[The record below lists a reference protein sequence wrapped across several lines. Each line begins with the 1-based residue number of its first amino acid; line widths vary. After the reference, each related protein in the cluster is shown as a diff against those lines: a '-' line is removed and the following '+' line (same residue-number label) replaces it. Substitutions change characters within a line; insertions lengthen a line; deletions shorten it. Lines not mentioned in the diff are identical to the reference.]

1 MGYTPNLN
9 DKNSPYYYGTDNTY
23 QFKPSKPKPQPARP
37 VIELDFYGVPT
48 VVKPAATAQPPKNS
62 SGNVGVVRMGGKEY
76 DMSDPAQKAAY
87 EKAQKAE
94 LDRQR
99 SRSPVADI
107 RGGDGLKPDGSGR
120 FSTRTNPN
128 GVVQT
133 GTTTSPK
140 PMTMDEA
147 NKLLTGGYQV
157 QNPFASNHL
166 PISATDIYGEGGA
179 NYNRTENIPENMYS
193 VRPKTLGKNLDID
206 AGPFVTGDD
215 AQTYDAGIELQSEML
230 RGSPNIVQGGAAE
243 TAAATNSAT
252 DSAKPSIPKR
262 PRGERAGE
270 MWDRKYGR
278 MVNQPETSEPQS
290 SGIDYKRRAAFLDAD
305 SSLQGLRRVEG
316 QKGIVVAGG
325 TYNMVNPNMGK
336 EGENDFIQISKED
349 RDSYMRGDQGAQDL
363 KSKYVDKIKN
373 ANAGQDASAVTPA
386 DMPEPRVDY
395 SFDSPDV
402 EDPDESIQGSMSD
415 LPKGWLNS

>member
-1 MGYTPNLN
+1 MQGRTGVTLSDPKGAQINTNRSSRASNNTPPAPSRSVTPILN
-9 DKNSPYYYGTDNTY
+9 VGIVNAFGRSFDM
-23 QFKPSKPKPQPARP
+23 SKPEDA
-37 VIELDFYGVPT
+37 
-48 VVKPAATAQPPKNS
+48 
-62 SGNVGVVRMGGKEY
+62 
-76 DMSDPAQKAAY
+76 AAY
-87 EKAQKAE
+87 KKAQEAE
-94 LDRQR
+94 LARQR
-99 SRSPVADI
+99 SRSPVPDI
-107 RGGDGLKPDGSGR
+107 RGDVDVTR
-120 FSTRTNPN
+120 RTDTRTNEN

-133 GTTTSPK
+133 GTVTSPK

-157 QNPFASNHL
+157 QNPFASNQL
-166 PISATDIYGEGGA
+166 PVSATDIYGEGGA

-206 AGPFVTGDD
+206 AGPFMTGDE
-215 AQTYDAGIELQSEML
+215 APTYDAGIELQSEML

-278 MVNQPETSEPQS
+278 MANQSETTEPQS
-290 SGIDYKRRAAFLDAD
+290 SGFDMARRRAFLDAD

-325 TYNMVNPNMGK
+325 TYNMVNPNRGQ
-336 EGENDFIQISKED
+336 EGQNDFVQISKGD
-349 RDSYMRGDQGAQDL
+349 RDAYMGGRKTAQDL
-363 KSKYVDKIKN
+363 KAQYVDKITA
-373 ANAGQDASAVTPA
+373 ANAGQDASAVIP
-386 DMPEPRVDY
+386 
-395 SFDSPDV
+395 
-402 EDPDESIQGSMSD
+402 SD
-415 LPKGWLNS
+415 T